1 MNTKEE
7 LFERYRNASDDDVIE
22 IIKHK
27 TDYTEEAVEVATQ
40 ILKDRQIQL
49 PTPEPST
56 HKVHP
61 EYKPLSTLAVT
72 FYGLVFLIAPFWI
85 IVVLIMGGSPY
96 LKRLARRFLFG
107 YVVIFALM
115 VLLGILKNILT

>member
-1 MNTKEE
+1 MNTKDE
-7 LFERYRNASDDDVIE
+7 LFERYRNSSDDDIIE

-27 TDYTEEAVEVATQ
+27 SDYTEEAVEVATQ
-40 ILKDRQIQL
+40 MLNDRQIEL
-49 PTPEPST
+49 PAPEPST

-85 IVVLIMGGSPY
+85 FVVLVMGGSPY
-96 LKRLARRFLFG
+96 LKRLARRFLFI
-107 YVVIFALM
+107 YVLIFAVM
-115 VLLGILKNILT
+115 VLLGILKNIFS